1 VGKKKR
7 LKALKP
13 LRNRLEYGLFL
24 AVRRVVTTVPRKWSF
39 ALARGV
45 ADLLYI
51 VDRKHTRVAK
61 RNIAAVYRLPEDHP
75 RTKALARESIRN
87 MARLIMEF
95 ILLPEDL
102 EEGEGRVVS
111 GVEGWEKVEKVL
123 EKGKGFIFVTGHIG
137 NWELL
142 GAWVSAT
149 RIPLSSVA
157 NPFRNPYL
165 EKLLAQ
171 RRARYRQ
178 NIIHKEG
185 ALLKIAKVLKKGGV
199 VAFLMDQH
207 AGKEEE
213 KLDFLGIPAYTYTG
227 PARLAARFQIPLV
240 PGCCHRKG
248 SDFRYKVYVADPIYP
263 DPEKD
268 VEEEVLRLTRRANEA
283 IGDFIRHRP
292 EQWLWMHRRWR

>member
-1 VGKKKR
+1 MGKKKR
-7 LKALKP
+7 FKALKP

-24 AVRRVVTTVPRKWSF
+24 AVRKLVTTVPQKWSF
-39 ALARGV
+39 ALSRAV

-51 VDRKHTRVAK
+51 VDRKHTRVAR
-61 RNIAAVYRLPEDHP
+61 RNIAAVYQLPYDHP

-102 EEGEGRVVS
+102 EEAGVVTD
-111 GVEGWEKVEKVL
+111 VEGWEKVDNVL
-123 EKGKGFIFVTGHIG
+123 ENGKGFIFVAGHIG

-149 RIPLSSVA
+149 RIPISSVA

-165 EKLLAQ
+165 EKLLTQ
-171 RRARYRQ
+171 RRKRYRQ

-227 PARLAARFQIPLV
+227 PARLAARFNIPLV

-268 VEEEVLRLTRRANEA
+268 MEEEVLRLTRRANEA